1 VHETVTNP
9 GGPDQVR
16 VWVPGAGVGGLVVV
30 VPGRFVGA
38 ADGRDVA
45 PPAVWAADGGALV
58 GPAPVEGGCD
68 GGDDVAAG
76 GLDGVVAV
84 GVDGATGGDPTVPM
98 TGAFVS
104 ELPVTWLPARSIA
117 TQVSADPASTTA
129 IQEPTATIHIRLLIT
144 TSSQP

>member
-1 VHETVTNP
+1 MHETVTNP

-16 VWVPGAGVGGLVVV
+16 VWVLGVGVGGLVAV

-45 PPAVWAADGGALV
+45 PPVVWAAGGGALV
-58 GPAPVEGGCD
+58 GPAPVEGGD
-68 GGDDVAAG
+68 GGADVVAG
-76 GLDGVVAV
+76 GLDGVVSV
-84 GVDGATGGDPTVPM
+84 GVDGATGGEPTVPT